1 MGFPVPRSFSVKNFG
16 CRATQADGAGIAADL
31 AARGLQ
37 PVREHRRADVVVVN
51 TCTVTS
57 AADRDARKSINR
69 IHREN
74 PDAEILVTGCYAQ
87 RAPQDL
93 AALGGVRWVVGNSH
107 KHAIGSVLAPQL
119 VQIQGAETVSLSY
132 HGGIEAGVSLVGDIS
147 RQTALH
153 PLPTGEPLGRSRP
166 NVKVQD
172 GCDNRCS
179 FCIIPSVRG
188 RSRSAAASSVVREVR
203 GLQDDYAEVVLTGI
217 NLGRWG
223 RDLNGRPR
231 LPDLVQA
238 LLDRTSVRMVRLSS
252 VEPMDWSERLVGLM
266 ASSSRIARHVHMP
279 LQSAS
284 DSVLRRMRRRYRIRH
299 YESRI
304 RLAREAMPLAG
315 IGADVMVGFPGESD
329 EEFEQT
335 RAFVE
340 RMPFTYLHVFSY
352 SSRDGTDAAGH
363 SDHVTKAVKRRRSRI
378 LRELIEWKN
387 GSFRQG
393 LAGTTLPATVLE
405 GRRGR
410 SRALTDNFV
419 DVEVSGAPVSPGSL
433 VRVRIDGIEGR
444 RTFASRVS

>member
-1 MGFPVPRSFSVKNFG
+1 MPRSFSVKNFG

-31 AARGLQ
+31 AARGLRQ
-37 PVREHRRADVVVVN
+37 APEPQRADVVVVN
-51 TCTVTS
+51 TCTVT
-57 AADRDARKSINR
+57 AQADRDARKAVNR

-74 PDAEILVTGCYAQ
+74 PGAEILVTGCYAQ
-87 RAPQDL
+87 RAPQEL
-93 AALGGVRWVVGNSH
+93 AALGGVKWVVGNSD
-107 KHAIGSVLAPQL
+107 KHSIGQVLAPRL
-119 VQIQGAETVSLSY
+119 VQIKGAAGPALSY
-132 HGGIEAGVSLVGDIS
+132 HGGIEAGGWLVGDIS
-147 RQTALH
+147 RPTKLH
-153 PLPTGEPLGRSRP
+153 SLPTGAPLGRSRP

-188 RSRSAAASSVVREVR
+188 RSRSATASAVIREVR
-203 GLQDDYAEVVLTGI
+203 SLQDRYPEVVLTGI

-238 LLDRTSVRMVRLSS
+238 LLDETSVRMMRLSS
-252 VEPMDWSERLVGLM
+252 VEPMDWSERLVRLM

-340 RMPFTYLHVFSY
+340 QMPFTYLHVFPY

-363 SDHVTKAVKRRRSRI
+363 ADHVAKTVKRGRSRI
-378 LRELIEWKN
+378 LRELITRKN
-387 GSFRQG
+387 SAFRQR
-393 LAGTTLPATVLE
+393 LIGTPLPATVLE

-410 SRALTDNFV
+410 SRALTDNFI
-419 DVEVSGAPVSPGSL
+419 DVEVSGAPVAPGSL
-433 VRVRIDGIEGR
+433 LQVRIDGIEGR
-444 RTFASRVS
+444 RTFASRVD